1 MGKVK
6 ITREDEQVIKEGKI
20 YAVIA
25 YLGIL
30 CLFAL
35 LLKKDNRFALHHGK
49 QGLVIFIAE
58 VISGIL
64 PLLPLLGWFLGTII
78 LLTLAIYSIIGMIQA
93 MVGNYWRAPI
103 VADIADRIK
112 F

>member
-1 MGKVK
+1 MGGVK
-6 ITREDEQVIKEGKI
+6 ITKEDKQVIKEGKI

-30 CLFAL
+30 CFLAL

-49 QGLVIFIAE
+49 QGLVIFIGE

-64 PLLPLLGWFLGTII
+64 PLAPLLGWFLGTIV

-93 MVGNYWRAPI
+93 IVGNYWRAPI
-103 VADIADRIK
+103 VADIADKIK